1 VTKLPPPIEIEY
13 WYDVRKALV
22 ADRCRA
28 DGSRTFWA
36 TDEYDD
42 RCVLRRWDVVDGAWL
57 AAPAVEVEADPEWPD
72 LIAAEPELH
81 PARALGSTD
90 YWGSCSREVYWEEA
104 PWSVGPDSDAL
115 AVLVGWEGTWGY
127 FRSILLL
134 VASGT
139 LSMVLHGDPESGDQ
153 PVSAELTAPKM
164 STAAVIA
171 DWLRR
176 AEIGGVYTAAAI
188 RLEALDPDRMLDD
201 DERREWEAWFEADQA
216 EYMHYTY
223 LDLNIDA
230 DVRAELRMLLA
241 SHETYVETQAAMADP
256 SRGQW
261 LIDAFRE
268 DEIHERG

>member
-36 TDEYDD
+36 TDEYHD

-164 STAAVIA
+164 S
-171 DWLRR
+171 
-176 AEIGGVYTAAAI
+176 
-188 RLEALDPDRMLDD
+188 RL
-201 DERREWEAWFEADQA
+201 Q
-216 EYMHYTY
+216 
-223 LDLNIDA
+223 
-230 DVRAELRMLLA
+230 
-241 SHETYVETQAAMADP
+241 
-256 SRGQW
+256 
-261 LIDAFRE
+261 
-268 DEIHERG
+268 